1 MIRNSVVAGQFY
13 EDSPRKLAEELASAM
28 QEAAPR
34 TRVFGAVCPH
44 AGYIYSGKVAG
55 AVYSR
60 IEPADTYVIL
70 GPDHYGIGSPFSIMT
85 EGVWRT
91 PLGETRIDSALAKEI
106 FKRSRNLED
115 DPLAQSREHSIE
127 VQLPFIQYASPRSEI
142 VPISL
147 RHYAADEAFLA
158 ICVEIG
164 SAIGAAASTMKH
176 KVTVIASSDFT
187 HYQPR
192 AQAKSNDTA
201 ALAAILSLDAKGLFS
216 KVRELD
222 ISMCGYAPVA
232 AAITA
237 SKMLGAK
244 KAELVMYADSG
255 DVTLDPSSVVGYAG
269 VTFT

>member
-1 MIRNSVVAGQFY
+1 MIRSSAVAGQFY
-13 EDSPRKLAEELASAM
+13 EDSPRKLAEELAASLKK
-28 QEAAPR
+28 AAR
-34 TRVFGAVCPH
+34 KERVFGAVCPH
-44 AGYIYSGKVAG
+44 AGYMYSGKVAG

-60 IEPADTYVIL
+60 IAPADTYVIL
-70 GPDHYGIGSPFSIMT
+70 GPDHHGIGSDFSVMT

-91 PLGETRIDSALAKEI
+91 PLGEIRIDSALAKEI
-106 FKRSRNLED
+106 YKRSKHLED
-115 DPLAQSREHSIE
+115 DPFAQSREHSVE
-127 VQLPFIQYASPRSEI
+127 VQLPFIQYTAPRAEM

-158 ICVEIG
+158 ICEDIG
-164 SAIGAAASTMKH
+164 SAIGAAATSMKH

-192 AQAKSNDTA
+192 TRAKENDEA
-201 ALAAILSLDAKGLFS
+201 ALQAIAALDAKGLFE

-244 KAELVMYADSG
+244 KGEVVMYADSG
-255 DVTLDPSSVVGYAG
+255 DVTSDPSSVVGYAG